1 MVNLAKAPII
11 LEKALAEW
19 RKKQTLRKEK
29 TSVSEFA
36 NFIEY
41 SQTTVSLWLNG
52 DREITEKALLE
63 ILPKL
68 IELLG
73 EDICDELEIPR
84 PDVLYGYVS
93 ENWNEAPIEERKR
106 IAKIIEKY
114 SNKPIPNGKEAK
126 HTPKP

>member
-1 MVNLAKAPII
+1 MANLEKAPAL
-11 LEKALAEW
+11 LEQALAEW
-19 RKKQTLRKEK
+19 RKRQTLIKGK

-73 EDICDELEIPR
+73 EDICDELGIKR
-84 PDVLYGYVS
+84 PDVLYEYVS
-93 ENWNEAPIEERKR
+93 KNWNEAPIEERKR
-106 IAKIIEKY
+106 IAKILEKY
-114 SNKPIPNGKEAK
+114 SKKPIPNGREAK
-126 HTPKP
+126 QTPKP

>member
-1 MVNLAKAPII
+1 MANLEKAPQI

-19 RKKQTLRKEK
+19 RREQTLKKEK

-36 NFIEY
+36 NFLNY

-52 DREITEKALLE
+52 DREITEKAILE

-68 IELLG
+68 IEILG
-73 EDICDELEIPR
+73 VDICDELEIPR
-84 PDVLYGYVS
+84 PDTLYGYVT
-93 ENWNEAPIEERKR
+93 ENWNDAPIEEKKR

-114 SNKPIPNGKEAK
+114 SKKPIPNGTEAK
-126 HTPKP
+126 HTSKP